1 MHLSEDRLTFRSRR
15 DRTDPYRLL
24 LWAGMILAGLW
35 MLVQVLDGKIVAFE
49 AVPTPTRT
57 AGSFSQEAQAWF
69 AAGNLNQAIAAY
81 DLALGPDRNNP
92 RLLAELAQIQVY
104 SSALLTTDADRK
116 ERLLQA
122 MDNINRA
129 AELAPRDSF
138 VHAIRTLV
146 LDWNANPNL
155 VTAEERTDLLFQ
167 AENAAVLAREL
178 DNNNA
183 LALAYYAEVLLDG
196 GKLVLAE
203 ESILAALDANDQ
215 LMDVHRIHGQV
226 LETKGLYFDA
236 IEAYQRAAA
245 LAPNLTFLYLY
256 VGYNY
261 RHLALEAQLVDINS
275 PIAKERFEQALEAF
289 ARAASI
295 NEQLKI
301 LDPIPYL
308 AIAKTYAQ
316 QGEFFIA
323 SRNGEKALEYDPENP
338 AVYGQLGRIYMQA
351 RNYETALPTL
361 KCAVVGCTAEENE
374 VGKVQVQGLELTS
387 IEVAYYYVFYD
398 SVLSALNKCDDPDVE
413 FVRSALRASYGNDP
427 VIPSIIAENEEI
439 CRILAQSGQ

>member
-1 MHLSEDRLTFRSRR
+1 MHLSEDHLTFRSRR
-15 DRTDPYRLL
+15 ERTDPYRLL

-35 MLVQVLDGKIVAFE
+35 MLVQVLEKKIVVFE
-49 AVPTPTRT
+49 PEPTPTRT
-57 AGSFSQEAQAWF
+57 AGSFSQEGQAF
-69 AAGNLNQAIAAY
+69 FSAGDLNQAISAY
-81 DLALGPDRNNP
+81 QDSLHTDPNNA
-92 RLLAELAQIQVY
+92 RLRAELAQIQVY
-104 SSALLTTDADRK
+104 SSALLTTDAQRK
-116 ERLLQA
+116 VRLQEALA
-122 MDNINRA
+122 NITQA
-129 AELAPRDSF
+129 AERAPRDSY
-138 VHAIRTLV
+138 VHAVRALV

-155 VTAEERTDLLFQ
+155 VTPEERTDLLFQ

-178 DNNNA
+178 DNDHA
-183 LALAYYAEVLLDG
+183 LALAYYAEILLDS

-203 ESILAALDANDQ
+203 ESALSALKANDQ
-215 LMDVHRIHGQV
+215 LMDVHRIYGQV
-226 LETKGLYFDA
+226 LETQGLYFDA
-236 IEAYQRAAA
+236 IEEYERAAA

-261 RHLALEAQLVDINS
+261 RHLALQAQLVDINS
-275 PIAKERFEQALEAF
+275 PVAKERFEQALEAF
-289 ARAASI
+289 ARAASANAQI
-295 NEQLKI
+295 GVN
-301 LDPIPYL
+301 DPVPYL

-323 SRNGEKALEYDPENP
+323 ARNGEKALEFDPENP

-374 VGKVQVQGLELTS
+374 VGGVGIQGLALTS

-398 SVLSALNKCDDPDVE
+398 SVLSALNKCDDPDVAY
-413 FVRSALRASYGNDP
+413 VRNALRVDYGDDA

-439 CRILAQSGQ
+439 CRILAQTSP

>member
-1 MHLSEDRLTFRSRR
+1 MRLSEDNLTFRTRR
-15 DRTDPYRLL
+15 SADPYRLL
-24 LWAGMILAGLW
+24 LWAGLILAGLW
-35 MLVQVLDGKIVAFE
+35 LLVQVDNDKIVVFE
-49 AVPTPTRT
+49 ATPTPTRT
-57 AGSFSQEAQAWF
+57 AGSFSQEGQAWF
-69 AAGNLNQAIAAY
+69 AAGNLDAAIEAY
-81 DLALGPDRNNP
+81 NLALEDAPNDP
-92 RLLAELAQIQVY
+92 RLLAERAQIQVY
-104 SSALLTTDADRK
+104 SSALRTTDAERK
-116 ERLLQA
+116 DLLLKA
-122 MDNINRA
+122 KADI
-129 AELAPRDSF
+129 ELAATLAERDSF
-138 VHAIRTLV
+138 VHAIRALV

-155 VTAEERTDLLFQ
+155 VTPEERTDLLFQ

-183 LALAYYAEVLLDG
+183 LALAYYAEILLDG

-215 LMDVHRIHGQV
+215 LMDVHRIYGQV
-226 LETKGLYFDA
+226 LETKGLYVSA
-236 IEAYQRAAA
+236 IEEYERAAG

-261 RHLALEAQLVDINS
+261 RQLALQAQLVDVNS
-275 PIAKERFEQALEAF
+275 PVAKERFGQALDAF

-295 NEQLKI
+295 NSQIGVK
-301 LDPIPYL
+301 DPIPYL

-323 SRNGEKALEYDPENP
+323 ARNGEKALEFDPENP

-374 VGKVQVQGLELTS
+374 VGKVQVEPLALTS
-387 IEVAYYYVFYD
+387 LEVAYYYVFYD
-398 SVLSALNKCDDPDVE
+398 SVLSALNKCEDPDVT
-413 FVRSALRASYGNDP
+413 FVRDELRKSYGEDP